1 MNTLAHLAAMIALLW
16 LAIYCFGTLGE
27 AALGYVALGL
37 FLLFIPLT
45 LLAAQDDMEV
55 LKGRREE

>member
-27 AALGYVALGL
+27 SALGYVVLAL

-45 LLAAQDDMEV
+45 LLAAQDDMEI